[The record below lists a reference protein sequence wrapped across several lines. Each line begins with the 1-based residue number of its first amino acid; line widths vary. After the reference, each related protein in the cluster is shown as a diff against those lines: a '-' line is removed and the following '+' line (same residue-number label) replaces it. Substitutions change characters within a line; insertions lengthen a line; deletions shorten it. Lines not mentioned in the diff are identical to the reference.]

1 MAGGAG
7 RGEPGGVSRARA
19 EGGDTDDRLVLGFYL
34 AREGRNAEALGV
46 FRETLADD
54 PGRAGAKARY
64 FKARTEAATLD
75 FDTALE
81 DLAAASESDD
91 LDPRLAA
98 DVARLRG
105 RLLARVG
112 KPEEAAAVWD
122 ALLESDAADAETF
135 EGLVT
140 LQSQEG
146 LFEQALATL
155 DRLIEDTRDPQKQTA
170 RRLWRGDLLQDA
182 GRNDEALAAYE
193 AVLADVAA
201 GGWLERQVLGQLE
214 QTHRRTQ
221 DTSGF
226 AVRLAELEEAHP
238 ERAELPRRR
247 AQVLA
252 ELGRTD
258 DAIEVWR
265 GLLERSPGDRDLH
278 GAFAAVLADAGKTEE
293 AIAQV
298 EALCDDRPD
307 DGETRLRLAGL
318 YQKAERPDD
327 ARAEVEA
334 FVENSDG
341 SGAEV
346 TRGVRTLERL
356 ELPTAAEALAREL
369 AAARPDEPGVKEAL
383 AELLHRVG
391 KPDESLALF
400 AEIGDAA
407 EDPTAVVAAARAMAT
422 RGGPSRRWRCPQRR
436 EPDFPDHA
444 RRPELL
450 AALADTALRAGT
462 PEAAVPFLRDWVAGL
477 TDAGPLARAV
487 DLSARLARSAEA
499 GRTLVGGIGEPASPG
514 EAWLLATLHEQEG
527 DSVAADAALELG
539 SGAADGGGEEASDL
553 LVRARVDLWRRRGE
567 PSRAADALADLAER
581 PGAGRS
587 DLLRE
592 LIDLYAAADRPED
605 ALAAVA
611 RWKETSPG
619 SLTPWLREATLLE
632 AAGRDEDALQT
643 LVAAGRRF
651 PDDATVGTTLATAY
665 ASRGNTAEAA
675 RVYWRLYDDAES
687 DQAKVSRATQLAELT
702 RWTDQG
708 RRVIEQL
715 EERRE
720 AAPGEVGPLLALAEV
735 YRVLDRYE
743 ERRQAL
749 TEAARIQPDDVNL
762 LLALA
767 QTDEERGDPEGAA
780 ATLRRCCR
788 WIPPAASASGSPRS
802 TWSSTRP
809 SAASRC
815 WSRPPPP
822 PTPTPCS
829 PSRTPSRATPAGRR
843 RPASS
848 AATPSV
854 SPTTTASATS
864 AA

>member
-1 MAGGAG
+1 MRQPRPAVLLLATCLLGLPSTSAFAQAA
-7 RGEPGGVSRARA
+7 EPPATAAAEPPDKAARYHAALLRDPAPGLIFDRFCDAWLAERDAASLEAFLRLRA

-81 DLAAASESDD
+81 DLAAAAESDD

-214 QTHRRTQ
+214 QTYRRTQ
-221 DTSGF
+221 DTAGF
-226 AVRLAELEEAHP
+226 AERLAELEEAHP

-258 DAIEVWR
+258 EAIGVWR
-265 GLLERSPGDRDLH
+265 GLLERSPGDRDLR

-298 EALCDDRPD
+298 EALRDDRPD

-341 SGAEV
+341 SAAEV

-356 ELPTAAEALAREL
+356 ELPSAAEALAREL
-369 AAARPDEPGVKEAL
+369 AAERPDEPGVKEAL

-391 KPDESLALF
+391 KADESLALF

-407 EDPTAVVAAARAMAT
+407 EEPTAVVAAARAMAT
-422 RGGPSRRWRCPQRR
+422 RGGPEPALALLQRR

-499 GRTLVGGIGEPASPG
+499 GRDTRRGDRRAR
-514 EAWLLATLHEQEG
+514 LARRGL
-527 DSVAADAALELG
+527 AARDAAR
-539 SGAADGGGEEASDL
+539 AGG
-553 LVRARVDLWRRRGE
+553 RQRRG
-567 PSRAADALADLAER
+567 RR
-581 PGAGRS
+581 GAGDGAGGRG
-587 DLLRE
+587 
-592 LIDLYAAADRPED
+592 
-605 ALAAVA
+605 
-611 RWKETSPG
+611 RWG
-619 SLTPWLREATLLE
+619 
-632 AAGRDEDALQT
+632 
-643 LVAAGRRF
+643 
-651 PDDATVGTTLATAY
+651 
-665 ASRGNTAEAA
+665 
-675 RVYWRLYDDAES
+675 
-687 DQAKVSRATQLAELT
+687 
-702 RWTDQG
+702 
-708 RRVIEQL
+708 
-715 EERRE
+715 
-720 AAPGEVGPLLALAEV
+720 
-735 YRVLDRYE
+735 
-743 ERRQAL
+743 
-749 TEAARIQPDDVNL
+749 
-762 LLALA
+762 
-767 QTDEERGDPEGAA
+767 
-780 ATLRRCCR
+780 
-788 WIPPAASASGSPRS
+788 
-802 TWSSTRP
+802 
-809 SAASRC
+809 
-815 WSRPPPP
+815 
-822 PTPTPCS
+822 
-829 PSRTPSRATPAGRR
+829 
-843 RPASS
+843 
-848 AATPSV
+848 
-854 SPTTTASATS
+854 
-864 AA
+864 